1 MSKPVCVVVGVGEG
15 NGAAIAQQFSENGY
29 QVALLARSLDF
40 TTKLAAKLGDAVAI
54 ACDITNEEDVAAAFS
69 QVRSQLGEVNTL
81 VYNAGAGAWGT
92 IEEITAAAF
101 ESNWKVNALG
111 AFLASQQVIP
121 AMKTA
126 GCGNIVFV
134 GATASRRGGA
144 KTAAFSPAKAA
155 QRTLAESMARHLWPL
170 GIHVSLL
177 IIDGI
182 VNIPAT
188 RAKMPDKSDDFFVNP
203 AEIAQTIFHLCH
215 QHRSAWS
222 FEVEA
227 RPFSETW

>member
-1 MSKPVCVVVGVGEG
+1 MNKPVCVVVGVGSG
-15 NGAAIAQQFSENGY
+15 NGTAIARKFSETGHK
-29 QVALLARSLDF
+29 VALLARSLEF
-40 TTKLAAKLGDAVAI
+40 TSKLAAELDDAVAI
-54 ACDITNEEDVAAAFS
+54 ACDITNEQDVISAFS

-81 VYNAGAGAWGT
+81 IYNAGAGAWGT
-92 IEEITAAAF
+92 IEEITTAAF

-111 AFLASQQVIP
+111 SFLASQQVIP
-121 AMKTA
+121 AMKAA
-126 GCGNIVFV
+126 GSGNIIFI

-155 QRTLAESMARHLWPL
+155 QRALAESMARHLWPL

-182 VNIPAT
+182 VNLPAT
-188 RAKMPDKSDDFFVNP
+188 REKMPDKSDDFFVNP
-203 AEIAQTIFHLCH
+203 SEIAATIIHLCN
-215 QHRSAWS
+215 QHHSAWS

-227 RPFSETW
+227 RPFGETW